1 MSEQELFGLMA
12 IAQEQQQAATLALKK
27 LEERQAELEGIIA
40 KARSAVEA
48 MSNAGNAS
56 AVLIEKATKN
66 AVEKAVQGALE
77 SIQQQTRSTL
87 ADSVNSAV
95 KALQGVTAHA
105 EQAEENLHQAATS
118 ISWRWTAVWAFTGCA
133 LLIVI
138 VGLSMLLVPSP
149 RVIADLRANV
159 AALEAKGGKVKLSTC
174 GPKSRLC
181 ARVDPKEAGTMW
193 GPENNKNEKWI
204 ILNGY

>member
-27 LEERQAELEGIIA
+27 LEERQAELEGIVA

-77 SIQQQTRSTL
+77 NIQQQTRSAL
-87 ADSVNSAV
+87 ADSVNPAV
-95 KALQGVTAHA
+95 KALHGVTARA

-133 LLIVI
+133 LLTVI

-159 AALEAKGGKVKLSTC
+159 AALEAKGGKVQLSTC
-174 GPKSRLC
+174 GPDGNRLC
-181 ARVDPKEAGTMW
+181 AKINVKANTSTGGWGKEGEWM
-193 GPENNKNEKWI
+193 
-204 ILNGY
+204 ILQGY

>member
-105 EQAEENLHQAATS
+105 EQAEENLHQAATWGS
-118 ISWRWTAVWAFTGCA
+118 GSNGTVNA
-133 LLIVI
+133 LK
-138 VGLSMLLVPSP
+138 P
-149 RVIADLRANV
+149 
-159 AALEAKGGKVKLSTC
+159 STC
-174 GPKSRLC
+174 PQTSALSGEYDKTTVL
-181 ARVDPKEAGTMW
+181 
-193 GPENNKNEKWI
+193 
-204 ILNGY
+204 